1 VKKQAFTLVEVLV
14 ASVIIAIG
22 FAGVY
27 AIVGMSN
34 KVFNDAI
41 ERQRFNFKASKA
53 MESVIEKQNIR
64 AKNIRAIGHSLCKS
78 VKNKDIFMVAG
89 CSSDVKGYYIK
100 GIFNAK

>member
-1 VKKQAFTLVEVLV
+1 MKKRAFTLVEVLV

-53 MESVIEKQNIR
+53 MEYVIEKQNI
-64 AKNIRAIGHSLCKS
+64 SSPLCRSIKGRG
-78 VKNKDIFMVAG
+78 IYMVSSGSG
-89 CSSDVKGYYIK
+89 CSNDVKDYYIK